1 MGLRNLEKAGAL
13 TTTPITVHWE
23 PFLLNGNTPEEGEDL
38 EEHISKKYGPAMA
51 ARFSSPDNPL
61 TQAGRKVG
69 INFNPARRVIS
80 TLRCHVVVDHVNK
93 EFGIDKGNELMKVL
107 FRCYFEEAKD
117 VNNKAIL
124 LDCVAEV
131 LGDACKVA
139 FAPLLDDET
148 LASQVRAKD
157 HLVKTRMRVS
167 GVPYFIIGA
176 NALSGAQP
184 PEVIAEA
191 IEDAKTTN

>member
-1 MGLRNLEKAGAL
+1 MGLRNLEKASAL

-23 PFLLNGNTPEEGEDL
+23 PFLLNGNTPDEGEDL

-124 LDCVAEV
+124 
-131 LGDACKVA
+131 
-139 FAPLLDDET
+139 
-148 LASQVRAKD
+148 AK
-157 HLVKTRMRVS
+157 H
-167 GVPYFIIGA
+167 
-176 NALSGAQP
+176 QP
-184 PEVIAEA
+184 
-191 IEDAKTTN
+191 